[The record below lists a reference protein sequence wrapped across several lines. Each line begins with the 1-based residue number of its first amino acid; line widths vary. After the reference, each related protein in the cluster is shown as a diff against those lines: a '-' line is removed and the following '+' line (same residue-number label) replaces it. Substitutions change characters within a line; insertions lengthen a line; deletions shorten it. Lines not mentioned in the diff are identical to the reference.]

1 MEICTSGTSGISAE
15 RFFLRLRDAGVTS
28 IIDTRIHPASQLAGY
43 AKQDSLI
50 FFARELLNVDYIHEP
65 LLCPE
70 AETLKSYRNNKLD
83 WVQYQKA
90 YLELLKTRELKSN
103 LDTKSWGER
112 PLLLCSEE
120 LPVNCHRKLAAE
132 FLKGVLPGMTEI
144 RHL

>member
-15 RFFLRLRDAGVTS
+15 RFFLRLREAGITS

-43 AKQDSLI
+43 AKQDSLV
-50 FFARELLNVDYIHEP
+50 FFAKELLNVGYIHEP

-70 AETLKSYRNNKLD
+70 AEILKSYRNKKLD
-83 WVQYQKA
+83 WVQYQKE
-90 YLELLKTRELKSN
+90 YLDLLKARELKSN
-103 LDTKSWGER
+103 LDTKNWGER

-120 LPVNCHRKLAAE
+120 LPDNCHRRLAAE
-132 FLKGVLPGMTEI
+132 YLKGLLPGLTEI

>member
-15 RFFLRLRDAGVTS
+15 RFFLRLREAGITS

-50 FFARELLNVDYIHEP
+50 FFSKEILDVEYIHEP
-65 LLCPE
+65 LLCPA
-70 AETLKSYRNNKLD
+70 AEILKSYRNKKLD
-83 WVQYQKA
+83 WDQYKEA
-90 YLELLKTRELKSN
+90 YLGILEVRDLKSN
-103 LDTKSWGER
+103 LDTNKWGER

-120 LPVNCHRKLAAE
+120 LPDKCHRKLAAQY
-132 FLKGVLPGMTEI
+132 LQGVLPDLIEI

>member
-15 RFFLRLRDAGVTS
+15 RFFLRLREAGITS

-50 FFARELLNVDYIHEP
+50 FFTKELLNVEYIHEP

-70 AETLKSYRNNKLD
+70 AEIFKSYRNNVLD
-83 WVQYQKA
+83 WAQYEQA
-90 YLELLKTRELKSN
+90 YLELLKARELKSN
-103 LDTKSWGER
+103 LDTNKWGGR

-120 LPVNCHRKLAAE
+120 LPNNCHRKLAAE
-132 FLKGVLPGMTEI
+132 FLKDALPDFTEI

>member
-15 RFFLRLRDAGVTS
+15 RFFLRLREAGITS

-50 FFARELLNVDYIHEP
+50 FFSRELLNVEYIHEP

-70 AETLKSYRNNKLD
+70 YEILKSYRNMKLD
-83 WVQYQKA
+83 WDQYQEA
-90 YLELLKTRELKSN
+90 YLGLLKIRELESN
-103 LDTKSWGER
+103 LDINKWGER

-120 LPVNCHRKLAAE
+120 QPDNCHRKLAAE
-132 FLKGVLPGMTEI
+132 YLKGLFSNLIEI

>member
-15 RFFLRLRDAGVTS
+15 RFFLRLREAGITS

-50 FFARELLNVDYIHEP
+50 FFSRELLKVEYIHEP

-70 AETLKSYRNNKLD
+70 YEILKSYRNMKLD
-83 WVQYQKA
+83 WDQYQEA
-90 YLELLKTRELKSN
+90 YLGLLKIRELKSN
-103 LDTKSWGER
+103 LDINKWGER

-120 LPVNCHRKLAAE
+120 QPDNCHRKLAAE
-132 FLKGVLPGMTEI
+132 YLKGLFSNLIEI

>member
-15 RFFLRLRDAGVTS
+15 RFFLRLREVGITS

-43 AKQDSLI
+43 AKQDSI
-50 FFARELLNVDYIHEP
+50 AFFSKELLNVEYIHEP

-70 AETLKSYRNNKLD
+70 AEILKSYRNKKLD
-83 WVQYQKA
+83 WNQYQEA
-90 YLELLKTRELKSN
+90 YLGLLKVRELKAN
-103 LDTKSWGER
+103 LDINKWGER

-120 LPVNCHRKLAAE
+120 LPDNCHRKLAADY
-132 FLKGVLPGMTEI
+132 LKRVLPGLTEI

>member
-15 RFFLRLRDAGVTS
+15 RFFLRLREAEITS

-43 AKQDSLI
+43 AKQDSLV
-50 FFARELLNVDYIHEP
+50 FFAKELLNVDYIHEP

-70 AETLKSYRNNKLD
+70 AEILKSYRNNKLD
-83 WVQYQKA
+83 WDQYQEA
-90 YLELLKTRELKSN
+90 YLGLLKVRELESN
-103 LDTKSWGER
+103 LDTNKWGER

-120 LPVNCHRKLAAE
+120 LPDNCHRTLAAE
-132 FLKGVLPGMTEI
+132 FLKGVLPGLIEI

>member
-15 RFFLRLRDAGVTS
+15 RFFIRLREAGITS

-50 FFARELLNVDYIHEP
+50 FFAKELLNVQYIHEP
-65 LLCPE
+65 LLCPD
-70 AETLKSYRNNKLD
+70 AEILKSYRSKLLN
-83 WVQYQKA
+83 WAQYQQE
-90 YLELLKTRELKSN
+90 YLELLIARELKFN
-103 LDTKSWGER
+103 LDTNKWGER

-120 LPVNCHRKLAAE
+120 LPDNCHRKLAAE
-132 FLKGVLPGMTEI
+132 FLKDVLPYFTEI